1 MQKNKILISW
11 HYLMPLSQKYK
22 NLFKK
27 ENIDYDTISVNPSL
41 KENQLLKIVHK
52 YDGIICG
59 DDEITKKV
67 IDKAKKLKVISKWGT
82 GLDSIDVNY
91 AKKKNILICNSPK
104 AFVES
109 VTVYAF
115 GLLINLSRGLFKIH
129 SLVMKNKWEK
139 YSGVELLNKNLG
151 IIGFGN
157 IGENIAK
164 VGTAFGMNILINDS
178 NKKLKSKVL
187 RYGYSFISKVKILN
201 KSDFLILATDLNKS
215 SFHLL
220 DFKDFEI
227 IKKNLILI
235 NISRG
240 PVINEKALIK
250 YIENKKIGGI
260 GLDVF
265 ENEPLKR
272 NHIFKKFNNAIFG
285 SHNAF
290 NTKEAVNRTNDDCV
304 LNLIKALKN

>member
-178 NKKLKSKVL
+178 NKKKKLKILKYGFSFVSKSKVL
-187 RYGYSFISKVKILN
+187 K

>member
-178 NKKLKSKVL
+178 NKK
-187 RYGYSFISKVKILN
+187 
-201 KSDFLILATDLNKS
+201 
-215 SFHLL
+215 
-220 DFKDFEI
+220 
-227 IKKNLILI
+227 
-235 NISRG
+235 
-240 PVINEKALIK
+240 
-250 YIENKKIGGI
+250 KKI
-260 GLDVF
+260 
-265 ENEPLKR
+265 
-272 NHIFKKFNNAIFG
+272 
-285 SHNAF
+285 
-290 NTKEAVNRTNDDCV
+290 
-304 LNLIKALKN
+304 KNIEIWFFICF

>member
-1 MQKNKILISW
+1 
-11 HYLMPLSQKYK
+11 MPLSQKYK

-41 KENQLLKIVHK
+41 KENQLLKIIHK

-91 AKKKNILICNSPK
+91 AKKKSILICNSPK

-129 SLVMKNKWEK
+129 SLVMNNKWEK

-220 DFKDFEI
+220 NFKDFEI

-240 PVINEKALIK
+240 PIINEKALIK
-250 YIENKKIGGI
+250 YIKNKKIGGI

-304 LNLIKALKN
+304 LNLIKALKK

>member
-178 NKKLKSKVL
+178 NKKKKLKILKYGFSFVSKSKVL
-187 RYGYSFISKVKILN
+187 K

-304 LNLIKALKN
+304 LNLIKALKK

>member
-129 SLVMKNKWEK
+129 SLVMNNKWEK

-178 NKKLKSKVL
+178 NKKKKLKILKYGFSFVSKSKVL
-187 RYGYSFISKVKILN
+187 K

>member
-1 MQKNKILISW
+1 MHKKKILISW

-91 AKKKNILICNSPK
+91 AKKKSILICNSPK

-178 NKKLKSKVL
+178 NKKKKL
-187 RYGYSFISKVKILN
+187 KIL
-201 KSDFLILATDLNKS
+201 KYGF
-215 SFHLL
+215 SFV
-220 DFKDFEI
+220 
-227 IKKNLILI
+227 
-235 NISRG
+235 S
-240 PVINEKALIK
+240 
-250 YIENKKIGGI
+250 
-260 GLDVF
+260 
-265 ENEPLKR
+265 
-272 NHIFKKFNNAIFG
+272 
-285 SHNAF
+285 
-290 NTKEAVNRTNDDCV
+290 
-304 LNLIKALKN
+304 

>member
-1 MQKNKILISW
+1 
-11 HYLMPLSQKYK
+11 MPLSQKYK

-41 KENQLLKIVHK
+41 KENQLLKIIHK

-220 DFKDFEI
+220 NFKDFEI

-240 PVINEKALIK
+240 PIINEKALIK
-250 YIENKKIGGI
+250 YIKNKKIGGI

-304 LNLIKALKN
+304 LNLIKALKK

>member
-1 MQKNKILISW
+1 
-11 HYLMPLSQKYK
+11 MPLSQKYK

-41 KENQLLKIVHK
+41 KENQLLKIIHK

-129 SLVMKNKWEK
+129 SLVMNNKWEK

-220 DFKDFEI
+220 NFKDFEI

-240 PVINEKALIK
+240 PIINEKALIK
-250 YIENKKIGGI
+250 YIKNKKIGGI

-304 LNLIKALKN
+304 LNLIKALKK

>member
-1 MQKNKILISW
+1 MHKKKILISW
-11 HYLMPLSQKYK
+11 HYLMPLAQKYK

-41 KENQLLKIVHK
+41 NEKQLLKIIHK
-52 YDGIICG
+52 YEGIICG

-67 IDKAKKLKVISKWGT
+67 IDKAKKLEVISKWGT

-129 SLVMKNKWEK
+129 SLVLKNKWEK

-187 RYGYSFISKVKILN
+187 KYGYSFISKSKILK

-220 DFKDFEI
+220 DFKEFKM

-240 PVINEKALIK
+240 PIINEKALIK
-250 YIENKKIGGI
+250 CINNKKIAGI

-304 LNLIKALKN
+304 LNLIKALKK

>member
-1 MQKNKILISW
+1 M
-11 HYLMPLSQKYK
+11 
-22 NLFKK
+22 
-27 ENIDYDTISVNPSL
+27 
-41 KENQLLKIVHK
+41 
-52 YDGIICG
+52 
-59 DDEITKKV
+59 
-67 IDKAKKLKVISKWGT
+67 
-82 GLDSIDVNY
+82 
-91 AKKKNILICNSPK
+91 
-104 AFVES
+104 
-109 VTVYAF
+109 TVYAF

-129 SLVMKNKWEK
+129 SLVLKNKWEK

-187 RYGYSFISKVKILN
+187 KYGYSFISKSKILK

-220 DFKDFEI
+220 DFKEFKM
-227 IKKNLILI
+227 IKK
-235 NISRG
+235 
-240 PVINEKALIK
+240 
-250 YIENKKIGGI
+250 
-260 GLDVF
+260 
-265 ENEPLKR
+265 
-272 NHIFKKFNNAIFG
+272 NAIFG

-304 LNLIKALKN
+304 LNLIKALKK

>member
-1 MQKNKILISW
+1 MN
-11 HYLMPLSQKYK
+11 
-22 NLFKK
+22 
-27 ENIDYDTISVNPSL
+27 
-41 KENQLLKIVHK
+41 
-52 YDGIICG
+52 
-59 DDEITKKV
+59 
-67 IDKAKKLKVISKWGT
+67 
-82 GLDSIDVNY
+82 
-91 AKKKNILICNSPK
+91 
-104 AFVES
+104 
-109 VTVYAF
+109 
-115 GLLINLSRGLFKIH
+115 
-129 SLVMKNKWEK
+129 NKWEK

-220 DFKDFEI
+220 NFKDFEI

-240 PVINEKALIK
+240 PIINEKALIK
-250 YIENKKIGGI
+250 YIKNKKIGGI

-304 LNLIKALKN
+304 LNLIKALKK

>member
-1 MQKNKILISW
+1 
-11 HYLMPLSQKYK
+11 
-22 NLFKK
+22 
-27 ENIDYDTISVNPSL
+27 
-41 KENQLLKIVHK
+41 
-52 YDGIICG
+52 
-59 DDEITKKV
+59 
-67 IDKAKKLKVISKWGT
+67 
-82 GLDSIDVNY
+82 
-91 AKKKNILICNSPK
+91 
-104 AFVES
+104 
-109 VTVYAF
+109 
-115 GLLINLSRGLFKIH
+115 
-129 SLVMKNKWEK
+129 MKNKWEK

-178 NKKLKSKVL
+178 NKKKKLKILKYGFSFVSKSKVL
-187 RYGYSFISKVKILN
+187 K